1 MDNPDEKQKH
11 SFNPVR
17 GPTPRPIRAYEL
29 PGLHES
35 PSVVWQEVQEISKMK
50 GKAWQARTG

>member
-29 PGLHES
+29 SASTKVPLLF
-35 PSVVWQEVQEISKMK
+35 
-50 GKAWQARTG
+50 GKRFRK